1 MKLRKYLI
9 WKRGK
14 GAKPK
19 LTVVDN
25 PEQSSFGF
33 SQEEVSA
40 LRTVLPWE
48 VPRLTRVQ
56 RVGAFLE
63 DLPITQGSLS
73 GTKLKLRDWQ
83 WEFLEAVYAE
93 NETGQRPVRTAL
105 LSMARKNGKT
115 QLVAGLGLCHLVGP
129 EAENRGEVYAAA
141 NDKQQSGKTFME
153 MVAILDEHP
162 ELDARVN
169 VVKFSKRI
177 EVLSGQGKGSIFQA
191 LSADAST
198 KQGLSPSFTI
208 YDELGTAPK
217 RDLYEALDTAMGAR
231 DNPLLCVISTQAAD
245 DHAIMSELI
254 DYGQKVNSGEVTDAS
269 FHMTFYGAG
278 KDDDPWHPETWAKA
292 NPALGDFRSL
302 EDVERQASQAQRIPS
317 KEQAFRNLILNQR
330 VDAYVRFL
338 AKAEWDA
345 NAGAVD
351 YSALSGRECW
361 GGLDLSQSRDLTAF
375 VLVFPDDKGGFDVL
389 PRFFLPQQ
397 GIQEKAELDRVPYDL
412 WAKQGFL
419 TLIPGAVVDP
429 SYVAEAIAEA
439 SQEFKIQRIA
449 YDRWRMEYL
458 KREFVRLGLDL
469 PIEAFGQGFKEM
481 GFAVDKLERSV
492 AEGLLRHAGNPILTY
507 CAANAVIEMDPAG
520 NRKLAKNK
528 SSGRIDGMV
537 ALAMA
542 LAAVERES
550 EESVPACIAALMD

>member
-1 MKLRKYLI
+1 MGQ
-9 WKRGK
+9 RGK

-19 LTVVDN
+19 LTVVEK
-25 PEQSSFGF
+25 PAQRSLGF
-33 SQEEVSA
+33 IQEPVSP
-40 LRTVLPWE
+40 LRSTLPWE
-48 VPRLTRVQ
+48 APGLSRVE
-56 RVGAFLE
+56 RIGAFLE
-63 DLPITQGSLS
+63 DLPITQGSLA

-83 WEFLEAVYAE
+83 WAFLEAVYAE
-93 NETGQRPVRTAL
+93 DECGRRPVRTAV

-115 QLVAGLGLCHLVGP
+115 QLVAGLGLCHLLGP

-177 EVLSGQGKGSIFQA
+177 EVLRGQGKGSIFQA

-231 DNPLLCVISTQAAD
+231 ENPLLCVISTQAAS
-245 DHAIMSELI
+245 DHAIMSELV
-254 DYGQKVNSGEVTDAS
+254 DYGHKVNSGEVMDPS
-269 FHMTFYGAG
+269 FHMTFYGAHE
-278 KDDDPWHPETWAKA
+278 DDDPWAHETWAKA

-330 VDAYVRFL
+330 VDAHVRFL

-345 NAGAVD
+345 NAGEVD
-351 YSALSGRECW
+351 YQKLAGRECW

-389 PRFFLPQQ
+389 PRFFLPEQ
-397 GIQEKAELDRVPYDL
+397 GIHEKSDLDRVPYDL

-429 SYVAEAIAEA
+429 TFVAEAIAEA
-439 SQEFKIQRIA
+439 SQEYKIQRIA

-458 KREFVRLGLDL
+458 KREFDRLGADL
-469 PIEAFGQGFKEM
+469 PIEPFGQGYKEM
-481 GFAVDKLERSV
+481 GFAVDKLERLV
-492 AEGLLRHAGNPILTY
+492 AEANLRHAGNPILTF
-507 CAANAVIEMDPAG
+507 CASNAVIEMDPAG

-542 LAAVERES
+542 LATVDREG
-550 EESVPACIAALMD
+550 EDEMPACIAALME

>member
-1 MKLRKYLI
+1 MGQ
-9 WKRGK
+9 RGK

-25 PEQSSFGF
+25 PAQPSFGF
-33 SQEEVSA
+33 AKDEVSA
-40 LRTVLPWE
+40 LRSALPWE
-48 VPRLTRVQ
+48 EPGLTRVE
-56 RVGAFLE
+56 RIGAFLE
-63 DLPITQGSLS
+63 DLPITQGSLAGS
-73 GTKLKLRDWQ
+73 KLKLRDWQ
-83 WEFLEAVYAE
+83 WDFLEAVYAE
-93 NETGQRPVRTAL
+93 DEIGRRPVRTAV

-115 QLVAGLGLCHLVGP
+115 QLVAGLGLCHLLGP
-129 EAENRGEVYAAA
+129 EAESRGEVYAAA
-141 NDKQQSGKTFME
+141 NDKSQSGKTFME

-177 EVLSGQGKGSIFQA
+177 EVLHGQGKGSIFQA

-231 DNPLLCVISTQAAD
+231 ENPLLCVISTQAAS
-245 DHAIMSELI
+245 DHAVMSELV
-254 DYGQKVNSGEVTDAS
+254 DYGHKVNSGEVYDPS

-278 KDDDPWHPETWAKA
+278 EDDNPWDPDTWKRA

-302 EDVERQASQAQRIPS
+302 EDVERQAAQAQRIPS

-330 VDAYVRFL
+330 VDAHVRFL

-351 YSALSGRECW
+351 YEALSGRECW

-389 PRFFLPQQ
+389 PRFFLPEQ
-397 GIQEKAELDRVPYDL
+397 GIREKAELDRVPYDL
-412 WAKQGFL
+412 WARQGFL

-429 SYVAEAIAEA
+429 SFVAEAIAEA

-458 KREFVRLGLDL
+458 KREFDRLGADL
-469 PIEAFGQGFKEM
+469 PIEAFGQGYKEM
-481 GFAVDKLERSV
+481 GFAVDKLERLV
-492 AEGLLRHAGNPILTY
+492 AEGQLRHAGNPILTF

-542 LAAVERES
+542 LAAVDREG
-550 EESVPACIAALMD
+550 EDDIPACIAELME

>member
-1 MKLRKYLI
+1 MGQ
-9 WKRGK
+9 RGK

-25 PEQSSFGF
+25 PDQRSLGF
-33 SQEEVSA
+33 ALDEVST
-40 LRTVLPWE
+40 LRSTLPWE
-48 VPRLTRVQ
+48 ESGLSRVE
-56 RVGAFLE
+56 RIGAFLE
-63 DLPITQGSLS
+63 DLPITQGSLA

-83 WEFLEAVYAE
+83 WNFLEAVYAE
-93 NETGQRPVRTAL
+93 DETGRRPVRTAV

-115 QLVAGLGLCHLVGP
+115 QLVAGLGLCHLLGP
-129 EAENRGEVYAAA
+129 EAESRGEVYAAA

-177 EVLSGQGKGSIFQA
+177 EVLNGQGKGSIFQA

-231 DNPLLCVISTQAAD
+231 DNPLLCVISTQAAS
-245 DHAIMSELI
+245 DHAVMSELV
-254 DYGQKVNSGEVTDAS
+254 DYGHKVNSGEVSDAS
-269 FHMTFYGAG
+269 FHMTFYGASE
-278 KDDDPWHPETWAKA
+278 DDDPWHKDTWAKA

-330 VDAYVRFL
+330 VDAHVRFL

-351 YSALSGRECW
+351 FAALSGRECW
-361 GGLDLSQSRDLTAF
+361 GGLDLSQARDLTAF
-375 VLVFPDDKGGFDVL
+375 VLVFPDEQGGFDVL
-389 PRFFLPQQ
+389 PRFFLPEQ
-397 GIQEKAELDRVPYDL
+397 GIREKAELDRVPYDL

-429 SYVAEAIAEA
+429 AFVAEAIAEA
-439 SQEFKIQRIA
+439 SHEFNIQRIA

-458 KREFVRLGLDL
+458 KREFDRLGAEL
-469 PIEAFGQGFKEM
+469 PIEPFGQGFKEM
-481 GFAVDKLERSV
+481 GFAVDKLERLV
-492 AEGLLRHAGNPILTY
+492 AEGQLRHAGNPILTF

-537 ALAMA
+537 ALAMG
-542 LAAVERES
+542 LAATDRES
-550 EESVPACIAALMD
+550 DDALPACVAEFLS